1 MKVYKTIN
9 FLNGLKK
16 TKPCNK
22 VYKVMIVLIL
32 TCILFKSFMYVKSI
46 NELENYINQNKL
58 VNEAK
63 RTVPTTVKTREKFSK
78 IKLNEIKKIYEIV
91 GIHNIT
97 RISIDKNKL
106 EMEGVCNDLDVLDN
120 LRKIKYIKY
129 YYIDS
134 IVRKGEFYKFRIK
147 S

>member
-63 RTVPTTVKTREKFSK
+63 RTVPTTVKTRDKFSK

>member
-9 FLNGLKK
+9 FLNGFKK

-22 VYKVMIVLIL
+22 VYNVIIVLIL

-46 NELENYINQNKL
+46 NELEDYISQNKL
-58 VNEAK
+58 VNESK
-63 RTVPTTVKTREKFSK
+63 RTVPTTDKTREKFSK
-78 IKLNEIKKIYEIV
+78 IKINEIKKIYEIV
-91 GIHNIT
+91 GINSIT
-97 RISIDKNKL
+97 RILIDKNKL
-106 EMEGVCNDLDVLDN
+106 EMEGVCNDLDVLEN

-134 IVRKGEFYKFRIK
+134 IVRDGEYYRFRIK

>member
-63 RTVPTTVKTREKFSK
+63 STVPTTVKTREKFSK

>member
-58 VNEAK
+58 VNEVK
-63 RTVPTTVKTREKFSK
+63 STVPTTVKTREKFSK

>member
-9 FLNGLKK
+9 FLKGFKK

-22 VYKVMIVLIL
+22 VHKVIIVLIL
-32 TCILFKSFMYVKSI
+32 TCILFKLFMYVKSI
-46 NELENYINQNKL
+46 NELEDYISQNKL
-58 VNEAK
+58 VNESKHA
-63 RTVPTTVKTREKFSK
+63 VPTTDKTRYKFSK
-78 IKLNEIKKIYEIV
+78 IKLNEIKKIYETV
-91 GIHNIT
+91 GVNSIT
-97 RISIDKNKL
+97 RISIDKNKM

-134 IVRKGEFYKFRIK
+134 IVRDGEYYKFRIK

>member
-1 MKVYKTIN
+1 MKVDKTIN
-9 FLNGLKK
+9 FLNGFKK

-22 VYKVMIVLIL
+22 IYKIIIVLIL

-46 NELENYINQNKL
+46 NELEDYISQNKL
-58 VNEAK
+58 VDK
-63 RTVPTTVKTREKFSK
+63 SKHTLPTTDKTREKFSK
-78 IKLNEIKKIYEIV
+78 IKQIYETI
-91 GIHNIT
+91 GINSIT
-97 RISIDKNKL
+97 KISIDKNKL
-106 EMEGVCNDLDVLDN
+106 EMEGVCSDLDVLNN

-134 IVRKGEFYKFRIK
+134 IVRDGEYYRFRIK

>member
-1 MKVYKTIN
+1 MRVYKTIN

-63 RTVPTTVKTREKFSK
+63 STVPTTVKTREKFSK

>member
-16 TKPCNK
+16 TKPCSK